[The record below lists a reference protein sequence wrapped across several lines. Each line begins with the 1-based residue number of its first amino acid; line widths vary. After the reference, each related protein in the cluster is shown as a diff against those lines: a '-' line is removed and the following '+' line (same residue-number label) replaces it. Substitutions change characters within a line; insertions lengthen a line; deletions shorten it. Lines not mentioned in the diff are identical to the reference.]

1 MSDANGPTHP
11 VTAGPSPRGGGISGR
26 QAFLA
31 IALVFFLGVLIG
43 VGIGLAL

>member
-1 MSDANGPTHP
+1 MASAPP
-11 VTAGPSPRGGGISGR
+11 PRTGGISGR

-31 IALVFFLGVLIG
+31 IALVFFLGVFIG

>member
-1 MSDANGPTHP
+1 
-11 VTAGPSPRGGGISGR
+11 VTGPSDPPPAAAVQQSRPGGISAR

-31 IALVFFLGVLIG
+31 IALVFFLGVFIG